1 MHLVELNSILEITT
15 LWVMRH
21 GTRLAMSG
29 MKQGETSTK
38 YTSTW
43 KLTLNTATIME
54 NNYEQEAKEHLTFLM
69 WADKVMEEIYQE
81 EVNQELHNYETI

>member
-1 MHLVELNSILEITT
+1 
-15 LWVMRH
+15 
-21 GTRLAMSG
+21 
-29 MKQGETSTK
+29 
-38 YTSTW
+38 
-43 KLTLNTATIME
+43 ME